1 MMKESRGTCLYCASD
16 TFFDV
21 HCSVLVQVSENH
33 VRELI
38 CDPAAF
44 LFLHLEYKETL
55 RYVPD
60 DGLLEGLCKLSLHRS
75 NIETLAEAKEKG
87 GHELQVL
94 YASMTWSGYGEGEP
108 RTKLSTSSAEP
119 VILALMSARELIL
132 WFIISA
138 ATQCTETGLAR

>member
-1 MMKESRGTCLYCASD
+1 MLKEDRGTCLYRASD

-21 HCSVLVQVSENH
+21 HCSVLVQASEDH
-33 VRELI
+33 IRELT
-38 CDPAAF
+38 CDPGAF
-44 LFLHLEYKETL
+44 LFLHLEYSETL

-60 DGLLEGLCKLSLHRS
+60 DGFLEGLRKLFLHCS
-75 NIETLAEAKEKG
+75 DIETLAEAKEKG
-87 GHELQVL
+87 GHELQVSH
-94 YASMTWSGYGEGEP
+94 ASVTQSGYEEKEP
-108 RTKLSTSSAEP
+108 RTKLRTSNAEP